1 MMSRLASPEHSAP
14 AIVPARCRT
23 LLLVDDEE
31 NIVSALKR
39 ALRRDRYDILTANS
53 GPEGLARLAERR
65 VDVIVSD
72 QRMPGMTGVE
82 FLREVRKAHPDTVR
96 IVLSGYTELK
106 SITDAINEG
115 AIYKFLTKPWNDEQL
130 RANIA
135 EAFKLRELDEENR
148 HLAEALRVSN
158 TELAAA
164 NARLETL
171 LATKEHE
178 LVIDN
183 AALDVAR
190 EVLHA
195 VPAGIIGIDTEGM
208 IVFVNIHAE
217 RFLSGSQPL
226 LCSMAAEVL
235 PDPLKLLMRDNE
247 PATAS
252 VTLDG
257 RSFRADCWVM
267 GRHGASHGHLIIL
280 LKE

>member
-1 MMSRLASPEHSAP
+1 MSTLTRPEQAAP
-14 AIVPARCRT
+14 TAVETRRRT

-31 NIVSALKR
+31 NILAALKR

-53 GPEGLARLAERR
+53 GAEGLARLAEQS

-82 FLREVRKAHPDTVR
+82 FLREARKAHPDTVR

-115 AIYKFLTKPWNDEQL
+115 AIYKFLTKPWDDEQL
-130 RANIA
+130 RTNIA
-135 EAFKLRELDEENR
+135 EAFKLRELAQENHR
-148 HLAEALRVSN
+148 LTEALRVSN
-158 TELAAA
+158 AELAAA
-164 NARLETL
+164 NARLEAL
-171 LATKEHE
+171 LTTKEHE

-195 VPAGIIGIDTEGM
+195 VPAGIIGVDTEGM
-208 IVFVNIHAE
+208 IVFVNAHAE
-217 RFLSGSQPL
+217 RLLSANQPL
-226 LCSMAAEVL
+226 LCSMAAEAL
-235 PDPLKLLMRDNE
+235 PAPLQPLMRGTD
-247 PATAS
+247 PASTRL
-252 VTLDG
+252 TLDG
-257 RSFRADCWVM
+257 GAFRADCRAM
-267 GRHGASHGHLIIL
+267 GRHGAVRGHLIIL

>member
-1 MMSRLASPEHSAP
+1 MSGLASPECTASP
-14 AIVPARCRT
+14 AAEVRRRT

-31 NIVSALKR
+31 NIVAALKR

-53 GPEGLARLAERR
+53 GLEGLARLAERS

-82 FLREVRKAHPDTVR
+82 FLREARKAHPDTVR

-115 AIYKFLTKPWNDEQL
+115 AIYKFLTKPWDDEQL

-135 EAFKLRELDEENR
+135 EAFTLRELGEENR
-148 HLAEALRVSN
+148 RLAKALQVSN
-158 TELAAA
+158 TELAAT
-164 NARLETL
+164 NARLEAL
-171 LATKEHE
+171 LASKEHE

-208 IVFVNIHAE
+208 IVFVNAHAE
-217 RFLSGSQPL
+217 RLLSGSQPL

-235 PDPLKLLMRDNE
+235 PAPLNQLMQGVE
-247 PATAS
+247 PVSTR
-252 VTLDG
+252 VTLNA
-257 RSFRADCWVM
+257 RPFRADCRAM
-267 GRHGASHGHLIIL
+267 GRHGASRGHLIIL